1 MTNSN
6 PHPCQAIPKTSYV
19 IVIGFNHQLSAQ
31 ATWIDNYVE
40 AFKKFDPK
48 DPDCG
53 FQEQMSKLKFNMN
66 AAIEEVQVD

>member
-6 PHPCQAIPKTSYV
+6 PHPCQAIPKTSY
-19 IVIGFNHQLSAQ
+19 VIGFNHQLSAQ

-40 AFKKFDPK
+40 AFKTFDPK

-66 AAIEEVQVD
+66 AALDEVQVD